1 MIKDLNDVFKNPDYI
16 VYINAQTTGRRAD
29 AVRKAVDAGKH
40 IYCEKPIAVS
50 TDVALEL
57 FEICTNAGLKNAVV
71 QDKLW
76 LPGILK
82 LKRLI
87 QQ

>member
-1 MIKDLNDVFKNPDYI
+1 
-16 VYINAQTTGRRAD
+16 
-29 AVRKAVDAGKH
+29 
-40 IYCEKPIAVS
+40 
-50 TDVALEL
+50 
-57 FEICTNAGLKNAVV
+57 V

-87 QQ
+87 QQDFFGRILSVRGEFGYWVFEGDSIPGTTPFMELPERRRRGYYRRYAVPLAVPAR